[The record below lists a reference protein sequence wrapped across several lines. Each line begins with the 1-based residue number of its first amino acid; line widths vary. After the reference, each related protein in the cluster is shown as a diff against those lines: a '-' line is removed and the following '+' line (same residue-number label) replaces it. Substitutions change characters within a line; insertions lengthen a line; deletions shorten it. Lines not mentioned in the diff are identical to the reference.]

1 MARRSSRY
9 HLIIEDRN
17 HLERVCDISLSPL
30 RMVLGVL
37 AVCIG
42 MALGGLLLVWV
53 TPLHTIL
60 PGHIDAEGRARA
72 EEALIRLDS
81 LHEVLNRNSAY
92 LATMRQTLADR
103 HPRRLAP
110 RRFTYLPHSDSFP
123 GISETERRFMADI
136 GRRRRYDL
144 SVIGKQTARGM
155 VFSPPATDCVVTP
168 LPGRPYVARIIMALG
183 QPVGAPADGRVVASF
198 YDPASGW
205 TIVIQHP
212 KGFVSRYSRLGRP
225 LVEVGDM
232 VTGSQIIALTSEDA
246 GRQGALLDFELWFDG
261 TPLRPYPYIMPSR
274 QVGQH

>member
-92 LATMRQTLADR
+92 LETMRQTLADR

-136 GRRRRYDL
+136 GRR
-144 SVIGKQTARGM
+144 
-155 VFSPPATDCVVTP
+155 
-168 LPGRPYVARIIMALG
+168 
-183 QPVGAPADGRVVASF
+183 
-198 YDPASGW
+198 
-205 TIVIQHP
+205 
-212 KGFVSRYSRLGRP
+212 
-225 LVEVGDM
+225 
-232 VTGSQIIALTSEDA
+232 
-246 GRQGALLDFELWFDG
+246 
-261 TPLRPYPYIMPSR
+261 
-274 QVGQH
+274 